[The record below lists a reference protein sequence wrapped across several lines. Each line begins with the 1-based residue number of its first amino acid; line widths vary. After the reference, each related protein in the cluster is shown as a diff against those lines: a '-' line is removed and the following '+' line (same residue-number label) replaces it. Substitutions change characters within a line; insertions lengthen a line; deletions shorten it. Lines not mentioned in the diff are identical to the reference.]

1 MADEPGARAAE
12 LGRAAELRGRAAESG
27 GRTAAYD
34 YDLPPGLIAA
44 RPAARRD
51 ASRLLLVD
59 RARGRFTDAAFP
71 ALIER
76 LSPGDA
82 VVVNDSRV
90 FPARLL
96 GRKPTG
102 ARAEILLVRPEAP
115 SLAPTDPFDRADTGL
130 WRALVR
136 PGGKLKP
143 GRRVDIA
150 DGFAV
155 EVLDSAPDGTRLV
168 RLAGDADPWTLIQR
182 HGRVPLPPYIVRDP
196 RREPPSAEP
205 PPPAHGEPPP
215 PASAAPPPPDSPPP
229 DSPPPDDAEDRERYQ
244 TVYAT
249 AAGSVAAPTAGLHFT
264 PELLAGIAARGARLV
279 RLTLHVGFGT
289 FRPVTADRIDEH
301 RVAPEAYTFSAE
313 AADALNATRAA
324 GRRVVA
330 IGTTSC
336 RVLETVGAGGR
347 FEPATGWTD
356 LFIRPP
362 HEFRAVDTLLTNFH
376 LPRSSLLM
384 LVAAFA
390 GRKLTLAAYAHA
402 IRERYRFYSYG
413 DAMMI
418 R

>member
-1 MADEPGARAAE
+1 MADEP
-12 LGRAAELRGRAAESG
+12 G

-34 YDLPPGLIAA
+34 YELPPGLIAA

-51 ASRLLLVD
+51 ASRLLVVE
-59 RARGRFTDAAFP
+59 RARRRFTDAAFP
-71 ALIER
+71 ALLER

-102 ARAEILLVRPEAP
+102 ARAEILLVRPESA
-115 SLAPTDPFDRADTGL
+115 SLAPTAPFDRAQTRL

-143 GRRVDIA
+143 GRRVEIA

-155 EVLDSAPDGTRLV
+155 DILDSAADGTRLV
-168 RLAGDADPWTLIQR
+168 RLDGDDDPWTLIER
-182 HGRVPLPPYIVRDP
+182 HGRVPLPPYIPRDAGGAP
-196 RREPPSAEP
+196 PGGEPEPSR
-205 PPPAHGEPPP
+205 GEPPP
-215 PASAAPPPPDSPPP
+215 AAA
-229 DSPPPDDAEDRERYQ
+229 PPPDDAEDRARYQ
-244 TVYAT
+244 TVYAA

-264 PELLAGIAARGARLV
+264 PELLAGIEARGARLV

-289 FRPVTADRIDEH
+289 FRPVTAARVDEH
-301 RVAPEAYTFSAE
+301 RVAAEAYSFSTE
-313 AADALNATRAA
+313 AADALNATRAGG
-324 GRRVVA
+324 GRVFAV
-330 IGTTSC
+330 GTTSC
-336 RVLETVGAGGR
+336 RVLETVAATRGGAGDG
-347 FEPATGWTD
+347 FAPGSGWTD

-362 HEFRAVDTLLTNFH
+362 HDFRAVDALVTNFH

-390 GRKLTLAAYAHA
+390 GRDLALDAYAHA
-402 IRERYRFYSYG
+402 IRARYRFYSYG
-413 DAMMI
+413 DAMLI
-418 R
+418 T